1 MAESRSL
8 TLADPPATERLGAAL
23 ARLLAARAPGLLVV
37 YLSGPLGA
45 GKTLLVR
52 GLLAGLG
59 HSGRVPSPTYTLME
73 PYSPGGYP
81 VLHMDLYRIG
91 DPAEVEY
98 LGLDDV
104 LGTGTLVLVEWPEK
118 GGAHLPPPDLE
129 IELTIDGG
137 GRRARMTGR
146 TAAGDAVLAR
156 LRDVTDPDLESR
168 P

>member
-23 ARLLAARAPGLLVV
+23 AGVLAARPAGPLVV
-37 YLSGPLGA
+37 YLRGPLGA

-52 GLLAGLG
+52 GLLAELG

-73 PYSPGGYP
+73 SYSPGGYP

-91 DPAEVEY
+91 DPAEVDY

-104 LGTGTLVLVEWPEK
+104 LGTGTLMLVEWPEK
-118 GGAHLPPPDLE
+118 GGGHLPRPDLE
-129 IELTIDGG
+129 IELAIEGA
-137 GRRARMTGR
+137 GRQARMSGR
-146 TAAGDAVLAR
+146 STAGDQVLAG
-156 LRDVTDPDLESR
+156 LPA
-168 P
+168 